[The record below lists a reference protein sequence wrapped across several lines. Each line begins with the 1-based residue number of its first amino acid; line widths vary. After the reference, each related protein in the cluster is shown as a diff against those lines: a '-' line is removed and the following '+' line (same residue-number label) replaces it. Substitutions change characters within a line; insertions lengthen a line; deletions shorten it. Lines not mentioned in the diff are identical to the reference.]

1 MKSLLLIAVFGMAS
15 ALPSINSRR
24 EGVPSFSLLEDR
36 SEDGSPNLSVEFADG
51 TTDTIILEKYYANED
66 DKVQERMSGIEDC
79 NYVGY
84 LKNEKVCLAM
94 TGCIGSDEFRDF
106 TINSAHAGDF
116 ASFRWFANDT
126 VMGIPSFLER
136 EDGLKPMGIDPRE
149 LRKEYK
155 TFEAD
160 GMNMTILGND
170 DLEQTEQLEKEFEI
184 EEFCWG
190 GWGWCP
196 KMPATMHME
205 YSAGYDDHFL
215 KRNQESKQAA
225 ENMIKQAMTH
235 AQPAFCT
242 SSLGTKISMSRIGPI
257 KHHAGYKWDGT
268 DFQEVLKNFP
278 LISREVGNADQLVL
292 FSSNFGASGWAGLA
306 SIGSICGLTSGFKG
320 NINMWSPYGAADLA
334 KIVRHEIGHNLGAH
348 HDPSSCSG
356 NKPIMGGNDNMV
368 WSSCSKTAIE
378 SHYANYRWRWCM
390 PENSAACRGSG

>member
-1 MKSLLLIAVFGMAS
+1 MKLLLLVAIFGMAS
-15 ALPSINSRR
+15 ALPSSIIS
-24 EGVPSFSLLEDR
+24 EGVPSFALLEDR
-36 SEDGSPNLSVEFADG
+36 SEDGSPNLSVEFGDG

-79 NYVGY
+79 NYLGY
-84 LKNEKVCLAM
+84 LKNEKTCLAM
-94 TGCIGSDEFRDF
+94 TGCIGSDEFREF
-106 TINSAHAGDF
+106 TINSAHAGGY

-126 VMGIPSFLER
+126 VVGIPSILDR
-136 EDGLKPMGIDPRE
+136 EDGPKTMGFDPRKLKDFKTVEVDGKNVTLLGDDEVE
-149 LRKEYK
+149 L
-155 TFEAD
+155 
-160 GMNMTILGND
+160 
-170 DLEQTEQLEKEFEI
+170 TEQLEKEFEI

-257 KHHAGYKWDGT
+257 KHHSGYKWDGT